1 MNACLR
7 ACSEGT
13 NQMLR
18 LTVPDPES
26 WRGLDHIYPL

>member
-1 MNACLR
+1 MNAGVQ
-7 ACSEGT
+7 ACSAGP

-26 WRGLDHIYPL
+26 GRGLDPIYLL